1 LHPAATSAHK
11 ATAKR
16 TLARKKSAQLA
27 GAVGIELIEGSD
39 REKWGGSVTKT
50 SSQDKSKLAGQ

>member
-1 LHPAATSAHK
+1 MRSH
-11 ATAKR
+11 
-16 TLARKKSAQLA
+16 ARNQSAQLA

-50 SSQDKSKLAGQ
+50 SPDDKSKLAGQ